1 MRVLIFA
8 AIVAAAAASVV
19 HTDKLDSIVIG
30 KDTLVNVD
38 VKVREMCILKLLRHI
53 LQPSMY
59 EDIRTVAREWSI
71 EDNMDKYLKTEV
83 VKKFIDTFKL
93 GMLPRGEVFVH
104 TNEKHIEQAV
114 RVFRILY
121 FAKDFDVF
129 IRTCCWLR
137 ERLNGGMFTYALTAA
152 VFHRVDCRGIVLP
165 APYEIYPYFFVDTD
179 VIQRASVLKMSKL
192 NIDNVLMNYW
202 GVKIVKDKNICLI
215 DARKG
220 LRTVMGKDDK
230 INYFTEDIDLN
241 TYYYYLHMNY
251 PYWMDNEVYGLHK
264 ERRGEVMMYSGQQ
277 LLARYRLERLS
288 HGMCDIKMIKWD
300 EKIEGGYWPKL
311 RLHNGFEMPAR
322 VGNVEVLNED
332 NLRLK
337 LVCDDVEKIIRQ
349 AILTGKME
357 RRDGTVITLKKAEDY
372 EYLARL
378 LVGGMGMLNDD
389 AKVIHITNLLKKMFT
404 YSLYNVDKET
414 YVPTAIDMYT
424 TCLRDP
430 LYWRL
435 MKRVHEMAHL
445 YKTLLPKYTREELT
459 FPGVKVESIS
469 TDKLVTFMDEYDI
482 DISNA
487 MYLDDSE
494 MKKKNMD
501 MVMIARQRRLNN
513 HPFKVTV
520 DVVSDKAADAIV
532 RIFIGPKYDCMGRL
546 LDVNRKR
553 LDMIEI
559 DSFLYKLDTGKNTIV
574 RKSNE
579 MHGVIEDRPMTRL
592 MMDKDLGLDTNVGVD
607 VRDRVMVDS
616 WWHKS
621 RRGFP
626 SRLLLPLGRKGGME
640 LQMFVI
646 VTPVRTSLTIP
657 SVDMSMMKERRTC
670 FWTTCVDTMPL
681 GFPFD
686 REIDYTRFFTPNMLF
701 TDILVFRKDM
711 DLANVNRDVDMSNM
725 VMRRDDL
732 TILDKDMLM
741 HRSYK
746 DVMLMSVDNMMRM

>member
-8 AIVAAAAASVV
+8 AIVAATAASVI
-19 HTDKLDSIVIG
+19 HMDKMDSITIG

-38 VKVREMCILKLLRHI
+38 VKVREMCIMKLLRHI
-53 LQPSMY
+53 LQPTMY

-83 VKKFIDTFKL
+83 VKKFIDTFKM

-104 TNEKHIEQAV
+104 TNEKHMKQAV
-114 RVFRILY
+114 RVFRMMY

-129 IRTCCWLR
+129 MRTCCWLR
-137 ERLNGGMFTYALTAA
+137 ERINGGMFTYALTAA

-165 APYEIYPYFFVDTD
+165 APYEIYPYFFVDAD
-179 VIQRASVLKMSKL
+179 VMQKASLLKMSKM

-202 GVKIVKDKNICLI
+202 GVKIVKDKHICLI

-220 LRTVMGKDDK
+220 LRTVMSEDDK
-230 INYFTEDIDLN
+230 MNYFTEDCDLN
-241 TYYYYLHMNY
+241 TYFYYLHMNY
-251 PYWMDNEVYGLHK
+251 PYWMDNEVYGLQK
-264 ERRGEVMMYSGQQ
+264 ERRGEVMMYAGQQ
-277 LLARYRLERLS
+277 LMARYRLERLS

-300 EKIEGGYWPKL
+300 ETIKGGYWPKI
-311 RLHNGFEMPAR
+311 RMHNGYEMPAR
-322 VGNVEVLNED
+322 VGNMKVLNED

-372 EYLARL
+372 EYLARML
-378 LVGGMGMLNDD
+378 CGGMGMLHDD
-389 AKVIHITNLLKKMFT
+389 AKVIHVTNLLKKMLS

-414 YVPTAIDMYT
+414 YIPTAIDMYT

-435 MKRVHEMAHL
+435 MKRVQEMAVL
-445 YKTLLPKYTREELT
+445 FKTLLPKYTREELS

-469 TDKLVTFMDEYDI
+469 TDKLVTFMDEYDM
-482 DISNA
+482 DISNG
-487 MYLDDSE
+487 MYLDESE

-501 MVMIARQRRLNN
+501 MIMIARQRRLNN

-520 DVVSDKAADAIV
+520 DVASDKATDCIV

-546 LDVNRKR
+546 LDVNKKR
-553 LDMIEI
+553 LDMVEI

-574 RKSNE
+574 RKSIE
-579 MHGVIEDRPMTRL
+579 MHGVIEDRPMTRM

-616 WWHKS
+616 WWHKT

-626 SRLLLPLGRKGGME
+626 SRLLLPLGHKGGME
-640 LQMFVI
+640 MQMFVI
-646 VTPVRTSLTIP
+646 VSPVRTGLTLP
-657 SVDMSMMKERRTC
+657 TVDMTIMKDRRTC

-686 REIDYTRFFTPNMLF
+686 REIDYTCFFMPNMLF
-701 TDILVFRKDM
+701 TDIMVFRKDM
-711 DLANVNRDVDMSNM
+711 DLANMNKDVDMSNM

-732 TILDKDMLM
+732 TIFDKDMLM
-741 HRSYK
+741 HMSYK
-746 DVMLMSVDNMMRM
+746 DVMLMSVDKMMRM

>member
-19 HTDKLDSIVIG
+19 PMDKMDTITIG

-38 VKVREMCILKLLRHI
+38 VKVREMCILKLVRHI

-71 EDNMDKYLKTEV
+71 EDNMDQYLKTDV
-83 VKKFIDTFKL
+83 VKKFVEMFKL

-104 TNEKHIEQAV
+104 TNEKHIKQAV

-129 IRTCCWLR
+129 IKTCCWLR
-137 ERLNGGMFTYALTAA
+137 ERINGGMFTYALTAA

-165 APYEIYPYFFVDTD
+165 APYEIYPYFFVDSD
-179 VIQRASVLKMSKL
+179 VIQKALVLKMSKL

-202 GVKIVKDKNICLI
+202 GIKIVKDKNICLI

-220 LRTVMGKDDK
+220 LRTVMGKEDK
-230 INYFTEDIDLN
+230 ITYFTEDVDLN
-241 TYYYYLHMNY
+241 TYFYYLHMNY
-251 PYWMDNEVYGLHK
+251 PYWMDNEVYGLQK
-264 ERRGEVMMYSGQQ
+264 ERRGEVMMYAGQQ

-288 HGMCDIKMIKWD
+288 QGMCDIKMIKWD
-300 EKIEGGYWPKL
+300 EKIKGGYWPKL
-311 RLHNGFEMPAR
+311 RMHNGYDMPAR
-322 VGNVEVLNED
+322 SGNVMLLNDD
-332 NLRLK
+332 NLKVK

-389 AKVIHITNLLKKMFT
+389 AKVIHVTNLLKKMLT
-404 YSLYNVDKET
+404 YNLYNVDKET
-414 YVPTAIDMYT
+414 YVPTAIDMYM

-435 MKRVHEMAHL
+435 LKRVEEMGYLFKAI
-445 YKTLLPKYTREELT
+445 LPKYTREELT

-482 DISNA
+482 DINNA

-494 MKKKNMD
+494 MKKKSMD
-501 MVMIARQRRLNN
+501 MVLIARQRRLNN

-520 DVVSDKAADAIV
+520 DVVSDKATDCIV

-546 LDVNRKR
+546 LDVNTKR
-553 LDMIEI
+553 YDMIEM

-574 RKSNE
+574 RKSIE

-621 RRGFP
+621 RCGFP
-626 SRLLLPLGRKGGME
+626 SRLLLPLGHKGGLE

-646 VTPVRTSLTIP
+646 VSPVRTGLTIP
-657 SVDMSMMKERRTC
+657 TVDMTIMKERRTC

-711 DLANVNRDVDMSNM
+711 DLANVNKDVDMSNM

-741 HRSYK
+741 HISYK
-746 DVMLMSVDNMMRM
+746 DVMLMSVDKMMRM